1 MRLPFRKP
9 LRALAAIGRWR
20 PFAFVTHR
28 NPVRNG
34 MDSPPSVQTKREN
47 QFFGSPARSFGCYR
61 PVSNPGHLRLHPVS
75 TSGCAGKHHSVNCS
89 PSVSSG
95 VGSAPSAGI
104 ILAVAVRLFQHSP
117 RHTAPPAAD
126 ARPCA
131 VSSPQRP
138 CVLRV
143 VLGCTA
149 PVCIRSIRPCAL
161 VRRNSQSSWIYA
173 MDAAGD
179 FIAVTRRAASG
190 GSSWSRRIPY

>member
-104 ILAVAVRLFQHSP
+104 ILAVAVRLFQHP
-117 RHTAPPAAD
+117 LGIRHRPQQTPALAQCHRRNAPAY
-126 ARPCA
+126 CA
-131 VSSPQRP
+131 SSW
-138 CVLRV
+138 
-143 VLGCTA
+143 A
-149 PVCIRSIRPCAL
+149 
-161 VRRNSQSSWIYA
+161 VRRPY
-173 MDAAGD
+173 
-179 FIAVTRRAASG
+179 ASG
-190 GSSWSRRIPY
+190 ASAPARW